1 MLSNDFCIEPG
12 SLTDVDI
19 RKGYRA
25 AAWLLHPDKGGKS
38 EEFQETGIYLT
49 HDPIFLQF
57 NKEIM
62 MNNEQ
67 LVISGVPRL

>member
-49 HDPIFLQF
+49 HDPNFLQF